1 MDLLWKKEEQP
12 SKPWECFF
20 LLLSCVRWQHPGR
33 EGNRECDPR
42 AARRRRRGDRPREG
56 GGAEGHGGGEGGD
69 RPGGGGAGAAGAVVR
84 ADVPGDPD
92 GRVHAAHL
100 LGAVVGRDGAHLLLR
115 HVHVLHGR
123 LRLLPPHQEGAVV
136 RRLLREPVRGQAEA
150 RDARPGLRPPQ
161 VRGAPESLR
170 CGGGAAAAAPGPDPL
185 RERGRGAGERPLPI
199 LLPLP
204 LILASLG
211 SFLSFFFLCCSC
223 PFGGDDGSCILLMRA
238 RMQKKKHTEL
248 RFKLG
253 TRA

>member
-1 MDLLWKKEEQP
+1 MDLLWKKKSSQVNRGNV
-12 SKPWECFF
+12 F

-33 EGNRECDPR
+33 EGNRERDPR
-42 AARRRRRGDRPREG
+42 AARRRRRRRGDRPREG

-69 RPGGGGAGAAGAVVR
+69 RPRGGGAGAAGAVVR

-170 CGGGAAAAAPGPDPL
+170 RGGAAAPGPDPL
-185 RERGRGAGERPLPI
+185 RERGRGAGERPLPL

-211 SFLSFFFLCCSC
+211 SFLSFFLCCSC
-223 PFGGDDGSCILLMRA
+223 PFGGDDDSCIHLMRA
-238 RMQKKKHTEL
+238 RMQKKKKHTEL
-248 RFKLG
+248 R
-253 TRA
+253 